1 MKTKILIIEDSKS
14 DIDLIRYE
22 LKKSGINFESTVTE
36 TDAGLRIAL
45 EEFIPDVI
53 LSDYSLPSFDGLSAY
68 KIVQEIIPGTP
79 FIFVSGTIG
88 EERAVELIKSG
99 VTDYVIKDRL
109 YTLVPKIQR
118 ALKDAEEKQEKK
130 ITDEKL
136 YKVNRLYNFISEVNQ
151 NIVRVKDEASLFR
164 NACEMAIAF
173 GKFKMAWMGFFDFG
187 EKTISLV
194 EQCGIAEEDMHLFNK
209 STYDIEGPQSAVL
222 TTGKHFICNDIRNDL
237 KLVNWRAFAF
247 ARGINSCLVLPIRK
261 GGIIVGTFNLYSTEL
276 NFSGEDEINLLV
288 EVTNDISFAL
298 NVFENAKRQIAT
310 DKKLLRGEA
319 LFRSLIEKSID
330 MKMLTSIEGNFIYGS
345 PSVTRT
351 FGYSLE
357 EILEKSAFTFFH
369 PDDLPDLFKN
379 RAIILET
386 PGSSFSF
393 QYRFMHK
400 EGRWIWCEGTLTN
413 MLHEPEILAFVSNFR
428 DITEKK
434 IVERQMEFDKNNLNA
449 LINNTKDL
457 MWSVDR
463 EFKLI
468 TSNIPFD
475 EAGKASFGAAIEKG
489 ENVLHA
495 SFSQETH
502 DHFKYLYE
510 RAFEGESFTET
521 EYLDFPADQWNEI
534 SYYPIRKGEEIIGT
548 ACYSRDITMT
558 KVAEQQIRNS
568 EAFSTGILNSLS
580 SHIAV
585 VDSSGTILAVNESWK
600 RFAAENGATKLLG
613 NGVGVNYY
621 EVCEKS
627 DSEEASEAA
636 GTLHGIQDV
645 MNGKASSF
653 YIEYPCHSPDV
664 KRWFGLRIVKFES
677 DKSMVIVAHQDIS
690 ELKLVEEDLVQS
702 ELRLNEAQAIAHLGN
717 WELNFATQETLW
729 SAEACRIYGLPPQKK
744 TYNYE
749 VWESFIH
756 PDDLEVVK
764 EAIRGASK
772 TSSDIILN
780 HRIILKD
787 GSIKHTY
794 SKSRFIFDRDGSPAG
809 LRGIILDV
817 TERKLADDEREKMV
831 SNIIQHSAN
840 LEQFATIV
848 SHNLRA
854 PVVNIKG
861 LCNVLQQQISRDDR
875 TRIEG
880 FLTKAAEQL
889 DDVLKDLNKI
899 LEVRSEINEYKET
912 VNFNELVDA
921 IKSSIHIVIEK
932 ENVQI
937 ETDFTAVEKITSIK
951 SYLYS
956 IFYNLISNS
965 IKYRQPGVM
974 PRIKIHSETDSEK
987 IKISFKDNGAGI
999 DIEKHSDKIFGLYK
1013 RFHFNTEGK
1022 GLGLFMVKTQVET
1035 IGGTIR
1041 VESKPG
1047 EGSTFIIEIP
1057 LLFGNE
1063 ERP

>member
-14 DIDLIRYE
+14 DIDLILYE
-22 LKKSGINFESTVTE
+22 LDKSGINYESLVTQSE
-36 TDAGLRIAL
+36 AGLRTSL
-45 EEFIPDVI
+45 EEFNPDVV
-53 LSDYSLPSFDGLSAY
+53 LSDYSLPSFDGLRAF
-68 KIVQEIIPGTP
+68 KITEEIIPGRP
-79 FIFVSGTIG
+79 FIVVSGTIG
-88 EERAVELIKSG
+88 EERAVELIKNG
-99 VTDYVIKDRL
+99 VTDYTIKDKL

-173 GKFKMAWMGFFDFG
+173 GKFKMAWIGFFDFE

-194 EQCGIAEEDMHLFNK
+194 EQFGIAQEDLHLFNK
-209 STYDIEGPQSAVL
+209 TTYDTGGPQSVVL
-222 TTGKHFICNDIRNDL
+222 RTEKYFICNDIRNDL
-237 KLVNWRAFAF
+237 KLVHWRAFAL
-247 ARGINSCLVLPIRK
+247 ARGINSCLVLPLRK

-319 LFRSLIEKSID
+319 LFRSLIEKSTD

-351 FGYSLE
+351 FGYSKE

-393 QYRFMHK
+393 QYRLMHK
-400 EGRWIWCEGTLTN
+400 DGRWIWCEGTLTN

-434 IVERQMEFDKNNLNA
+434 IAEEHQEFDKNNLNA
-449 LINNTKDL
+449 LINNTNDL

-463 EFKLI
+463 DFKLI

-475 EAGKASFGAAIEKG
+475 EAGKVRFKAPVERGGDVLAASHTPEMR
-489 ENVLHA
+489 E
-495 SFSQETH
+495 
-502 DHFKYLYE
+502 HFKKLYE
-510 RAFEGESFTET
+510 RAFAGESFMEPEHFHHLVESWT
-521 EYLDFPADQWNEI
+521 EI

-548 ACYSRDITMT
+548 ACYSRDVTQ
-558 KVAEQQIRNS
+558 V
-568 EAFSTGILNSLS
+568 
-580 SHIAV
+580 
-585 VDSSGTILAVNESWK
+585 
-600 RFAAENGATKLLG
+600 KL
-613 NGVGVNYY
+613 
-621 EVCEKS
+621 
-627 DSEEASEAA
+627 
-636 GTLHGIQDV
+636 
-645 MNGKASSF
+645 
-653 YIEYPCHSPDV
+653 
-664 KRWFGLRIVKFES
+664 
-677 DKSMVIVAHQDIS
+677 
-690 ELKLVEEDLVQS
+690 
-702 ELRLNEAQAIAHLGN
+702 
-717 WELNFATQETLW
+717 
-729 SAEACRIYGLPPQKK
+729 AEA
-744 TYNYE
+744 
-749 VWESFIH
+749 
-756 PDDLEVVK
+756 
-764 EAIRGASK
+764 
-772 TSSDIILN
+772 
-780 HRIILKD
+780 
-787 GSIKHTY
+787 
-794 SKSRFIFDRDGSPAG
+794 
-809 LRGIILDV
+809 
-817 TERKLADDEREKMV
+817 EREKMV
-831 SNIIQHSAN
+831 MNIIQHSTN

-861 LCNVLQQQISRDDR
+861 LCNVLQQQISIDDR

-912 VNFNELVDA
+912 VNFNELVEA
-921 IKSSIHIVIEK
+921 IKSSIHNVIEK

-937 ETDFTAVEKITSIK
+937 ETDFAAVEKITSIK

-974 PRIKIHSETDSEK
+974 PYIKIHSETDSEK

-999 DIEKHSDKIFGLYK
+999 DIEKHGDKVFGLYK
-1013 RFHFNTEGK
+1013 RFHYNTEGK

-1035 IGGTIR
+1035 LGGTIR
-1041 VESKPG
+1041 VESRPG
-1047 EGSTFIIEIP
+1047 AGAEFIIEMP
-1057 LLFGNE
+1057 LGLVK
-1063 ERP
+1063 